1 MYHLLLYDL
10 VENYLE
16 RRVPLREEHLGLA
29 REAQSRGELWV
40 AGAFGD
46 PPEGA
51 ALVFTTDDPAVA
63 ERFAERDPYVR
74 NGLVRSWRVRKWNV
88 VIGGEAAKAG

>member
-16 RRVPLREEHLGLA
+16 RRAPLREEHLKLA
-29 REAQSRGELWV
+29 REAQARGELWV

-51 ALVFTTDDPAVA
+51 ALVFTTDDPSVA
-63 ERFAERDPYVR
+63 ERFAEHDPYVR
-74 NGLVRSWRVRKWNV
+74 QGLVRSWRVRKWNV
-88 VIGGEAAKAG
+88 VIGDPARQS

>member
-10 VENYLE
+10 VENYVG
-16 RRVPLREEHLGLA
+16 RRTPFREEHLKLA
-29 REAQSRGELWV
+29 REAQAHGELWV

-46 PPEGA
+46 PPDGA

-63 ERFAERDPYVR
+63 ERFAEHDPYVLQ
-74 NGLVRSWRVRKWNV
+74 GLVRSWRVRKWNV
-88 VIGGEAAKAG
+88 VIGGRDSG

>member
-40 AGAFGD
+40 AGAFGE
-46 PPEGA
+46 PPDGA
-51 ALVFTTDDPAVA
+51 ALVFTTDDPGVA

-88 VIGGEAAKAG
+88 VIGGEAVKPS